1 MSKELITVVTVC
13 FNAGQ
18 TIAKTMQSVLNQ
30 TYRPLEYILVDGKST
45 DNTLNI
51 IYELEPLFHEKG
63 IAVRIVSEKDK
74 GIFDAMNK
82 GVKLANGRWVNFM
95 NAGDVFYNDK
105 TIDFVFSHEIPMEV
119 KLVYIPVNISFC
131 EAVYGVSSVNK
142 IAVKKECARIRGVD
156 HTLTWKIKI
165 LGKQV
170 EYGIKQII
178 EYLIPASFLKEMKI
192 RNRKRL
198 EHRK

>member
-30 TYRPLEYILVDGKST
+30 TYRPLEYILVDPKLMPACHQSMFTDVDELKSHPF
-45 DNTLNI
+45 DLSYRLSADYNFVYNL
-51 IYELEPLFHEKG
+51 YKRGEK
-63 IAVRIVSEKDK
+63 
-74 GIFDAMNK
+74 M
-82 GVKLANGRWVNFM
+82 L
-95 NAGDVFYNDK
+95 
-105 TIDFVFSHEIPMEV
+105 
-119 KLVYIPVNISFC
+119 YIPVNISFC

>member
-95 NAGDVFYNDK
+95 NAGDVFYNALNPQLHSRSATYIK
-105 TIDFVFSHEIPMEV
+105 RNGLLIRKITI
-119 KLVYIPVNISFC
+119 K
-131 EAVYGVSSVNK
+131 SSRPFQ
-142 IAVKKECARIRGVD
+142 CAY
-156 HTLTWKIKI
+156 HPLT
-165 LGKQV
+165 
-170 EYGIKQII
+170 
-178 EYLIPASFLKEMKI
+178 P
-192 RNRKRL
+192 
-198 EHRK
+198 

>member
-1 MSKELITVVTVC
+1 
-13 FNAGQ
+13 
-18 TIAKTMQSVLNQ
+18 
-30 TYRPLEYILVDGKST
+30 
-45 DNTLNI
+45 
-51 IYELEPLFHEKG
+51 
-63 IAVRIVSEKDK
+63 
-74 GIFDAMNK
+74 
-82 GVKLANGRWVNFM
+82 
-95 NAGDVFYNDK
+95 
-105 TIDFVFSHEIPMEV
+105 MEV
-119 KLVYIPVNISFC
+119 KLVYGDTLRQKSYAVVAAKGNIPEVTPKLMPACHQSMFTDVDELKSHPFDLSYRLSADYNFVYNLYKRGEKMLYIPVNISFC

>member
-1 MSKELITVVTVC
+1 MVLYPNKLPESERVC
-13 FNAGQ
+13 
-18 TIAKTMQSVLNQ
+18 S
-30 TYRPLEYILVDGKST
+30 
-45 DNTLNI
+45 
-51 IYELEPLFHEKG
+51 G
-63 IAVRIVSEKDK
+63 ICS
-74 GIFDAMNK
+74 
-82 GVKLANGRWVNFM
+82 
-95 NAGDVFYNDK
+95 
-105 TIDFVFSHEIPMEV
+105 
-119 KLVYIPVNISFC
+119 

>member
-1 MSKELITVVTVC
+1 MVLYPNKLPESERVC
-13 FNAGQ
+13 F
-18 TIAKTMQSVLNQ
+18 
-30 TYRPLEYILVDGKST
+30 
-45 DNTLNI
+45 
-51 IYELEPLFHEKG
+51 G
-63 IAVRIVSEKDK
+63 IC
-74 GIFDAMNK
+74 N
-82 GVKLANGRWVNFM
+82 
-95 NAGDVFYNDK
+95 
-105 TIDFVFSHEIPMEV
+105 
-119 KLVYIPVNISFC
+119 
-131 EAVYGVSSVNK
+131 
-142 IAVKKECARIRGVD
+142 

>member
-1 MSKELITVVTVC
+1 M
-13 FNAGQ
+13 
-18 TIAKTMQSVLNQ
+18 
-30 TYRPLEYILVDGKST
+30 GKNHASQ
-45 DNTLNI
+45 
-51 IYELEPLFHEKG
+51 Y
-63 IAVRIVSEKDK
+63 
-74 GIFDAMNK
+74 
-82 GVKLANGRWVNFM
+82 ANFGSLR
-95 NAGDVFYNDK
+95 
-105 TIDFVFSHEIPMEV
+105 
-119 KLVYIPVNISFC
+119 
-131 EAVYGVSSVNK
+131 
-142 IAVKKECARIRGVD
+142 VD

>member
-1 MSKELITVVTVC
+1 GADWRPSKR
-13 FNAGQ
+13 G
-18 TIAKTMQSVLNQ
+18 
-30 TYRPLEYILVDGKST
+30 YP
-45 DNTLNI
+45 
-51 IYELEPLFHEKG
+51 
-63 IAVRIVSEKDK
+63 
-74 GIFDAMNK
+74 
-82 GVKLANGRWVNFM
+82 
-95 NAGDVFYNDK
+95 
-105 TIDFVFSHEIPMEV
+105 
-119 KLVYIPVNISFC
+119 
-131 EAVYGVSSVNK
+131 K
-142 IAVKKECARIRGVD
+142 IGSLRVD

>member
-1 MSKELITVVTVC
+1 MELHRFFRYAIEKMCKEKKSLNH
-13 FNAGQ
+13 FNLYKRG
-18 TIAKTMQSVLNQ
+18 
-30 TYRPLEYILVDGKST
+30 
-45 DNTLNI
+45 
-51 IYELEPLFHEKG
+51 EK
-63 IAVRIVSEKDK
+63 
-74 GIFDAMNK
+74 M
-82 GVKLANGRWVNFM
+82 L
-95 NAGDVFYNDK
+95 
-105 TIDFVFSHEIPMEV
+105 
-119 KLVYIPVNISFC
+119 YIPVNISFC

>member
-1 MSKELITVVTVC
+1 MSDLNLQNISVITYFYFYYLLI
-13 FNAGQ
+13 
-18 TIAKTMQSVLNQ
+18 S
-30 TYRPLEYILVDGKST
+30 
-45 DNTLNI
+45 
-51 IYELEPLFHEKG
+51 
-63 IAVRIVSEKDK
+63 
-74 GIFDAMNK
+74 
-82 GVKLANGRWVNFM
+82 LAR
-95 NAGDVFYNDK
+95 
-105 TIDFVFSHEIPMEV
+105 TH
-119 KLVYIPVNISFC
+119 VYIPVNISFC

>member
-1 MSKELITVVTVC
+1 M
-13 FNAGQ
+13 
-18 TIAKTMQSVLNQ
+18 
-30 TYRPLEYILVDGKST
+30 GKNHASQ
-45 DNTLNI
+45 
-51 IYELEPLFHEKG
+51 Y
-63 IAVRIVSEKDK
+63 
-74 GIFDAMNK
+74 
-82 GVKLANGRWVNFM
+82 ANFG
-95 NAGDVFYNDK
+95 
-105 TIDFVFSHEIPMEV
+105 S
-119 KLVYIPVNISFC
+119 LQ
-131 EAVYGVSSVNK
+131 
-142 IAVKKECARIRGVD
+142 ECARIRGVD

>member
-1 MSKELITVVTVC
+1 MVPIWEKYMLTV
-13 FNAGQ
+13 
-18 TIAKTMQSVLNQ
+18 
-30 TYRPLEYILVDGKST
+30 D
-45 DNTLNI
+45 
-51 IYELEPLFHEKG
+51 
-63 IAVRIVSEKDK
+63 
-74 GIFDAMNK
+74 
-82 GVKLANGRWVNFM
+82 
-95 NAGDVFYNDK
+95 
-105 TIDFVFSHEIPMEV
+105 
-119 KLVYIPVNISFC
+119 
-131 EAVYGVSSVNK
+131 EAVQYFG

>member
-119 KLVYIPVNISFC
+119 KLVYGDTLRQKSYAVVAAKGNIPEVTPKLIPL
-131 EAVYGVSSVNK
+131 
-142 IAVKKECARIRGVD
+142 I
-156 HTLTWKIKI
+156 
-165 LGKQV
+165 
-170 EYGIKQII
+170 
-178 EYLIPASFLKEMKI
+178 YLIAYLLTIISYIICTNEVKRCYIFLLI
-192 RNRKRL
+192 YLFVRL
-198 EHRK
+198 CMGFHL